1 MAGKHRRVVICT
13 WGSLGDLHPYLAIAL
28 ELERRGHRPV
38 IATMEGYRGR
48 IMGLGLS
55 FHPVPPHLPPPGES
69 REVLSRALDV
79 RRGPAYLIR
88 EIVLGNLRDAYRA
101 TLQAVTC
108 GGGADVIV
116 SHPITLAAPIVA
128 ERTHIPWISTDLAPG
143 TIVSAFDPPT
153 PAPLP
158 ALRNLIAWHPTAAR
172 LAIALVKLGLRP
184 WSAPIHRLRA
194 ELGLPRSEDPLF
206 EGRHSSSLGLALFS
220 PELAGRKPDYPPN
233 TRITGFPFYD
243 AAPEPAA
250 HARLSRFL
258 AAGEPPILFTLG
270 STAVWAA
277 GEFYR
282 TSVAAARRLGKRAL
296 LLAGDRR
303 NLPAGKLPTD
313 VAAFD
318 YLPYHLVMPHA
329 SCIVHQGGIGTTG
342 QALRA
347 GRPMLIVPSGYDTP
361 DNARRCVELGVGRML
376 PRHRY
381 TVDSVERALSEI
393 LDRHGLARRAQEVG
407 RRVSAESGTAN
418 ACDAIEELLA
428 AKASPRHGL
437 V

>member
-1 MAGKHRRVVICT
+1 MDGKHRRVVICT

-38 IATMEGYRGR
+38 IATMEGYRDR

-79 RRGPAYLIR
+79 RRGPRYLLK
-88 EIVLGNLRDAYRA
+88 EIVLPHLRDAYRQ
-101 TLQAVTC
+101 TLEAVTAA
-108 GGGADVIV
+108 GGADLIV

-128 ERTHIPWISTDLAPG
+128 ERTNTPWVSTDLAPG

-158 ALRNLIAWHPTAAR
+158 ALRTLAAQHPAVAR
-172 LAIALVKLGLRP
+172 LLIGLVKLAVRP
-184 WSAPIHRLRA
+184 WSAPVHRLRA
-194 ELGLPRSEDPLF
+194 ELALPRARDPFFED
-206 EGRHSSSLGLALFS
+206 RHSRALGLALFS
-220 PELAGRKPDYPPN
+220 PVLADRKPDYPPN

-243 AAPEPAA
+243 AETEPMA
-250 HARLSRFL
+250 HVELSRFL

-277 GEFYR
+277 GDFYR
-282 TSVAAARRLGKRAL
+282 TSLAAARRLGKRAL

-303 NLPAGKLPTD
+303 NLPAGTLVNDTD

-318 YLPYHLVMPHA
+318 YLPYHAVMPHA

-347 GRPMLIVPSGYDTP
+347 GRPVLIVPSGYDTP
-361 DNARRCVELGVGRML
+361 DNARRCVELGVARML

-407 RRVSAESGTAN
+407 SRVRAESGTAN

-428 AKASPRHGL
+428 